1 MFTAKQ
7 TAIIKS
13 YREIFASEKQ
23 ILQGMGVNQRKDDQL
38 TRDQKFDL

>member
-13 YREIFASEKQ
+13 YRKIFASEKQ

>member
-13 YREIFASEKQ
+13 YRKIYASENQ
-23 ILQGMGVNQRKDDQL
+23 ILQGMGVQP
-38 TRDQKFDL
+38 TEG